1 MLANTI
7 APLAVNPSKI
17 AFVAKIIVAR
27 YFGLWYTASRYTFS
41 PPERGNI
48 VPNSSQM
55 NSPQNDKTKPS
66 TQSIKDAPT
75 EPTDPRIE
83 DGVEKIPVPI
93 IRPTL

>member
-1 MLANTI
+1 MLTMH
-7 APLAVNPSKI
+7 PDAVNPSTI

-27 YFGLWYTASRYTFS
+27 CFGFLYTASRYTCS

-55 NSPQNDKTKPS
+55 NSPQNERTKPS
-66 TQSIKDAPT
+66 TQSMSEAPT

-83 DGVEKIPVPI
+83 P
-93 IRPTL
+93 